1 MYTWGVFVFVE
12 KFSAKKISQIL
23 RISPV
28 LRNLSLTRLD
38 SVYSFS
44 KYNVGAS
51 RDLCEMPSI
60 VKEFDQYYRENGEC
74 PDDYTSQCQY
84 VILFKRLKI

>member
-1 MYTWGVFVFVE
+1 MYTWGVLVFVE

-44 KYNVGAS
+44 IIKTYCVLVS
-51 RDLCEMPSI
+51 TF
-60 VKEFDQYYRENGEC
+60 VQ
-74 PDDYTSQCQY
+74 
-84 VILFKRLKI
+84 

>member
-1 MYTWGVFVFVE
+1 MYTWGVLVFVE

-44 KYNVGAS
+44 NEIVQNRCFLHWGAPMGW
-51 RDLCEMPSI
+51 L
-60 VKEFDQYYRENGEC
+60 KLQAQYQRS
-74 PDDYTSQCQY
+74 P
-84 VILFKRLKI
+84 F

>member
-1 MYTWGVFVFVE
+1 MYTWGVLVFVE

-44 KYNVGAS
+44 NNLQGLCYGAHF
-51 RDLCEMPSI
+51 
-60 VKEFDQYYRENGEC
+60 VKQGEGE
-74 PDDYTSQCQY
+74 
-84 VILFKRLKI
+84 I

>member
-1 MYTWGVFVFVE
+1 MYTWGVLVFVE

-44 KYNVGAS
+44 KY
-51 RDLCEMPSI
+51 
-60 VKEFDQYYRENGEC
+60 
-74 PDDYTSQCQY
+74 
-84 VILFKRLKI
+84 